1 MAVRSTRYRFS
12 WHAWVRAGHAEP
24 SRILERESARLPFL
38 ARKLVEEP
46 EIGERIFVRIPD
58 FHVREDGLHRL
69 VALMQDYGLNLL
81 LFVARADARGAPGT
95 VQQISPGLLR
105 GYISHFADPTNIP
118 YTIPSAEWLTLCRAA
133 RELVPIRARA
143 QAWMTCCV
151 DVMVQPPHVPC
162 RTCRWRDR
170 DVHRAKSSIDSV
182 VTGATS

>member
-1 MAVRSTRYRFS
+1 
-12 WHAWVRAGHAEP
+12 
-24 SRILERESARLPFL
+24 
-38 ARKLVEEP
+38 
-46 EIGERIFVRIPD
+46 
-58 FHVREDGLHRL
+58 
-69 VALMQDYGLNLL
+69 LL

-151 DVMVQPPHVPC
+151 DVMVQPPTFHAAPVDGVIVMFTAPSQVL
-162 RTCRWRDR
+162 TRWSLARPADR
-170 DVHRAKSSIDSV
+170 NRRWIVSDDRVYPIERR
-182 VTGATS
+182 